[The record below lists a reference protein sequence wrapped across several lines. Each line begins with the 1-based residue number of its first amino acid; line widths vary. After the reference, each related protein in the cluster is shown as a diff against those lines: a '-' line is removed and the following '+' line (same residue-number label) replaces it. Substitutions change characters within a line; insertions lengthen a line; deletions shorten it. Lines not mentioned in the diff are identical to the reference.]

1 MASRSTRA
9 AGAFDDADG
18 LDGEDLMHSRTNRGA
33 SALREVAVDELSSSR
48 TRCAA
53 PTYESSA
60 LAWRVGRNDS
70 DMPKRR
76 IDYTDIPQLSDEQLS
91 HMRRV
96 GRPPLGRVPRTAI
109 SVRVD
114 RDVLARLKARAAK
127 RGVPY
132 QSLINDILA
141 RAMKRAG

>member
-1 MASRSTRA
+1 
-9 AGAFDDADG
+9 
-18 LDGEDLMHSRTNRGA
+18 
-33 SALREVAVDELSSSR
+33 
-48 TRCAA
+48 
-53 PTYESSA
+53 
-60 LAWRVGRNDS
+60 
-70 DMPKRR
+70 MPKRR